1 MTKTTQLLLHTPITR
16 VNLVRLS
23 SLLSFLKFVRVTIT
37 VVAVFILGSVVLQLI
52 YPTTIARPYAKLD
65 GKSIS
70 FNTKGAIQSKFTN
83 YDNTKRV
90 IKIGKTTYS
99 TSLSSIGIKSDV
111 ANSTAKSVDYPL
123 FERLKP
129 FSVFSKTNIKSV
141 KKVDDK
147 ILAQAVQK
155 YATQNTIAP
164 INPKIEKVASDI
176 NILPGS
182 NGVIFDQAKLKELLI
197 NTPADTTKIK
207 YSGESLAPIVSEQKL
222 QAAVE
227 IINTQSKK
235 EFKLV
240 LEGKSYTA
248 TPEQIR
254 SWSNIS
260 IDEKSGNV
268 TPTYDTAL
276 IKKWLLATTPV
287 TIKPTSASRNVVV
300 DDVVVQRI
308 PGQSGTIVDTDKTA
322 INIYQA
328 LKTNSNQANAVLATV
343 AAPVQQSKSFSA
355 TSQGISL
362 LIANWAKS
370 HPGMTAGVTFIEI
383 GGQSRQ
389 AVYNGDRK
397 FYPASIYKLFTT
409 LYLSAEIAAGRIDPN
424 AILLPGKS
432 INTCMDLMIVVSD
445 NNCPQA
451 VAQVYGWGSFEAAAR
466 NNGFNSTFINSS
478 FLTTTNDVA
487 KYLIALNNGSL
498 MNAADSS
505 TLINR
510 MQRQIYR
517 SAIPAGSPG
526 CTVADKVGF
535 YGSYWHD
542 AAIVTCPN
550 SKYVLVVFTQN
561 GSPGA
566 IKDLA
571 AQISNLIK

>member
-1 MTKTTQLLLHTPITR
+1 MTRTTRLLLHTPISR
-16 VNLVRLS
+16 VNLVFLA
-23 SLLSFLKFVRVTIT
+23 SLLSFLKFARV
-37 VVAVFILGSVVLQLI
+37 VVSVVGVFIVGSVLIQLI
-52 YPTTIARPYAKLD
+52 YPTSIARPYAKLD

-90 IKIGKTTYS
+90 IQIGKTTYS

-111 ANSTAKSVDYPL
+111 ANSTAKAVDYPL

-129 FSVFSKTNIKSV
+129 FSFFKSTNIESS
-141 KKVDDK
+141 KKVDNK
-147 ILAQAVQK
+147 KLTQTIQK
-155 YATQNTIAP
+155 YASQNAVTP
-164 INPKIEKVASDI
+164 TNPKIEKVASDLKI
-176 NILPGS
+176 IPGS
-182 NGVIFDQAKLKELLI
+182 SGVSFDQAKLKAMLVSIPTE
-197 NTPADTTKIK
+197 TTKIE
-207 YSGESLAPIVSEQKL
+207 YSGETQLPIVSEQKL
-222 QAAVE
+222 KAAIE
-227 IINTQSKK
+227 SINSQSSK

-240 LEGKSYTA
+240 LEGKSYKA
-248 TPEQIR
+248 SPEQIR
-254 SWSNIS
+254 SWSNVNV
-260 IDEKSGNV
+260 DEKSGNV
-268 TPTYDTAL
+268 TTSFDTPA
-276 IKKWLLATTPV
+276 IKKWLLATAPI
-287 TIKPTSASRNVVV
+287 TIKPASASRNVVV

-308 PGQSGTIVDTDKTA
+308 PGQSGVIVDADKTA

-409 LYLSAEIAAGRIDPN
+409 LYLNAEIAAGRIDPN
-424 AILLPGKS
+424 AIILPGKS

-451 VAQVYGWGSFEAAAR
+451 VAQVYGWGSFETAAR

-505 TLINR
+505 TLISR

-542 AAIVTCPN
+542 AAVVTCPN
-550 SKYVLVVFTQN
+550 AKYVLVVFTQN
-561 GSPGA
+561 GSSKA

-571 AQISNLIK
+571 SQISGLL